1 MTDDTL
7 SFKLNLVRFFTWSTS
22 TKLNKL
28 YSKKAQK
35 STVTAL
41 LGGVTSIEEET
52 IIETSSSG
60 TDYFA
65 KGHLSP
71 DAAFVY
77 NVLQDAT
84 YYFINV
90 APQVE
95 RIHYL
100 TNTLSQFQ
108 SFNNGN
114 WKALEGGVRDLGA
127 KFVL

>member
-1 MTDDTL
+1 MG
-7 SFKLNLVRFFTWSTS
+7 NQRFFKWSTS

-28 YSKKAQK
+28 YSKTSQK
-35 STVTAL
+35 STVTKI
-41 LGGVTSIEEET
+41 LGGVTSIEEEP

-77 NVLQDAT
+77 NVQQDAT

-90 APQVE
+90 AP
-95 RIHYL
+95 
-100 TNTLSQFQ
+100 QFQ

-114 WKALEGGVRDLGA
+114 WKALEGSVRDLGA
-127 KFVL
+127 KLGRDLVVATGTHEILEYPDTNNNY

>member
-1 MTDDTL
+1 M
-7 SFKLNLVRFFTWSTS
+7 
-22 TKLNKL
+22 NKL
-28 YSKKAQK
+28 YSKKSQK

-41 LGGVTSIEEET
+41 LGGVTSIEGET
-52 IIETSSSG
+52 IIQTSSSG

-84 YYFINV
+84 YYFVNV

-95 RIHYL
+95 RILLKSSLFDKYAF
-100 TNTLSQFQ
+100 SVPIIQQ
-108 SFNNGN
+108 RQ
-114 WKALEGGVRDLGA
+114 LEGLGGWGS
-127 KFVL
+127 

>member
-1 MTDDTL
+1 M
-7 SFKLNLVRFFTWSTS
+7 
-22 TKLNKL
+22 NKL

-41 LGGVTSIEEET
+41 LGGVTSIEDET

-95 RIHYL
+95 RIYIVQR
-100 TNTLSQFQ
+100 SYFDKY
-108 SFNNGN
+108 SFLVPIVQQRQ
-114 WKALEGGVRDLGA
+114 LEGLGGWCS
-127 KFVL
+127 

>member
-1 MTDDTL
+1 M
-7 SFKLNLVRFFTWSTS
+7 
-22 TKLNKL
+22 NKL
-28 YSKKAQK
+28 YSKKSQK

-41 LGGVTSIEEET
+41 LGGVTSIEGET
-52 IIETSSSG
+52 IIQTSSSG

-84 YYFINV
+84 YYFVNV

-95 RIHYL
+95 RILLKAHYF
-100 TNTLSQFQ
+100 TNNTFLPQFQ

-127 KFVL
+127 KYVF